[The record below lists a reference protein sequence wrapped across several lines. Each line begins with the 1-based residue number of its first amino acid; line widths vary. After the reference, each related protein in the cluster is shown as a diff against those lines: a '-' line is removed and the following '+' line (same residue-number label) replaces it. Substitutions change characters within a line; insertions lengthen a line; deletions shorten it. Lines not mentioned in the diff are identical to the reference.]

1 MTRYVT
7 LGFIAAGLLCW
18 LLVAKALG
26 TLWVMLKWNDVPI
39 VGQKLTL
46 TDVIGFAF
54 AALLV
59 LFLYRH
65 ERVNTLANEIAQEL
79 KKVTW
84 PTRAELKAATVV
96 VIITTFI
103 ISAIL
108 GVFDAFWAMV
118 TGWIY

>member
-1 MTRYVT
+1 MTRYIA

-26 TLWVMLKWNDVPI
+26 TLWAVLKWNDVHI
-39 VGQKLTL
+39 LGQKLTL

-59 LFLYRH
+59 LFLYKH
-65 ERVNTLANEIAQEL
+65 ERVNALANEIGQEL

-118 TGWIY
+118 TSWIY